1 VTAPPRVVVLLLAAA
16 AAGAGLAASRPAA
29 GQAPGAAPG
38 EAVFAAKQCVRCHVP
53 GGRDGLPALE
63 RLRRPQGE
71 FELAGRLWNHAPA
84 MFTTLVQEGIAWPP
98 IEAPEMADL
107 MAYLRAT
114 PARDGPPDLFAGR
127 AALVRKGCLK
137 CHTLHDEGAG
147 VAPELGRPRPIY
159 ASASAWAA
167 AMWRHTPAMALK
179 GLEIGVM
186 YPRFSGDE
194 MRNLVAFLRG
204 ASR

>member
-1 VTAPPRVVVLLLAAA
+1 VTAPPRVVALLLAAA
-16 AAGAGLAASRPAA
+16 AAGAGLAAGRPAGA
-29 GQAPGAAPG
+29 QAPVAGPG

-107 MAYLRAT
+107 MAYLGAT
-114 PARDGPPDLFAGR
+114 AARDSPPDLFAGR
-127 AALVRKGCLK
+127 AALVRKECLK
-137 CHTLHDEGAG
+137 CHTLRGEGG
-147 VAPELGRPRPIY
+147 GIAPELAHRRPIY
-159 ASASAWAA
+159 SSASAWAA
-167 AMWRHTPAMALK
+167 AMWRHTPAMALRA
-179 GLEIGVM
+179 LEVGVM

>member
-1 VTAPPRVVVLLLAAA
+1 VTAPRRGLVLLLAVTLGA
-16 AAGAGLAASRPAA
+16 AGLAAGRSSAA
-29 GQAPGAAPG
+29 QAPGAASG
-38 EAVFAAKQCVRCHVP
+38 EAVFAAKHCVRCHVP
-53 GGRDGLPALE
+53 GGRAGIPALE
-63 RLRRPQGE
+63 RLRRAQGE

-84 MFTTLVQEGIAWPP
+84 MFTTLVQEGLAWPQ
-98 IEAPEMADL
+98 IDAPEMAEL

-114 PARDGPPDLFAGR
+114 AARDGPPDVFAGR
-127 AALVRKGCLK
+127 AALVRKECLK
-137 CHTLHDEGAG
+137 CHTLQGEGG
-147 VAPELGRPRPIY
+147 GIAPELAHPRPIY

-167 AMWRHTPAMALK
+167 AMWRHTPAMALRA
-179 GLEIGVM
+179 LEVGVM